1 MNDFPLYVWQARI
14 ASDITAVIDLAE
26 TTQSSLQFAQP
37 VIRAALMQQEFLPTS
52 LLMLCARAIGFAD
65 EMLPKLH
72 AFAGAMELINASL
85 LAHVNVPDRGQSA
98 RCVPLLSLGPAAGVL
113 LGDCLYTRAFGMIAR
128 ADHAKGVAEV
138 AMVTEQM
145 VTAGMLERFPAPGG
159 EESGTDAPVSQLA
172 VVWGASCSLAA
183 LLTGSTPAQ
192 YSLLREFGVRCATF
206 RQLASKPVHGDPLV
220 GKSKT
225 ISLGSVFEFS
235 NGAFRLLLQAL
246 PASVFRDDLELF
258 VAHTAM
264 PM

>member
-1 MNDFPLYVWQARI
+1 MNDVPFHVWQAHI
-14 ASDITAVIDLAE
+14 ASDITAVVDLTE
-26 TTQSSLQFAQP
+26 TTQSSLRFAQP
-37 VIRAALMQQEFLPTS
+37 IISAALMQQEFLPTS

-65 EMLPKLH
+65 EMLPKFH

-85 LAHVNVPDRGQSA
+85 LAHVNLPDTGQSA
-98 RCVPLLSLGPAAGVL
+98 RSLPLLSLGPAAGVL

-128 ADHAKGVAEV
+128 AGHAKGVAEM

-145 VTAGMLERFPAPGG
+145 VTAGMLERFPPPGG
-159 EESGTDAPVSQLA
+159 EESSTRAPVSQLA

-183 LLTGSTPAQ
+183 LLAGSTPAR

-206 RQLASKPVHGDPLV
+206 RQLVSNPVHDDPTVRKSKP
-220 GKSKT
+220 